1 MKVIL
6 LEDVKGSGKKGDIVN
21 VSDGYARNFLFPK
34 KLAAEATP
42 ALVSQAAQKR
52 ESIEFHTREE
62 IKAANDLAD
71 ELRGKAVVLHA
82 KAGANGKLFGAV
94 TVKEIAA
101 AVSEQL
107 GAEVDRKKIKID
119 ADIKQFGD
127 YSAEIKVYPGI
138 SAEIIV
144 KVIE

>member
-6 LEDVKGSGKKGDIVN
+6 LSDVKGSGKQGDIVN

-42 ALVSQAAQKR
+42 TLVSQAAQKR
-52 ESIEFHTREE
+52 EAQEFHTREE
-62 IKAANDLAD
+62 INAAKEVAASLS
-71 ELRGKAVVLHA
+71 GKVVVIHA

-94 TVKEIAA
+94 TVKEISS

-107 GAEVDRKKIKID
+107 GIEVDRKKIKID
-119 ADIKQFGD
+119 SDIKQFGD
-127 YSAEIKVYPGI
+127 YSAEIKVYSGI
-138 SAEIIV
+138 SAEIVV
-144 KVIE
+144 KVAE